1 MGILAR
7 YLSKFIKE
15 TMARVSYSQ
24 YAVWASCPYKWK
36 LAYKDGLSQFTDS
49 IHTLFGTAM
58 HHVLQEYIKLMY
70 SDSVVT
76 ADELDL
82 PTMLKNKMKDLY
94 IESKKEEN
102 FKDYTDKEQM
112 AEFYADGL
120 NIIDFFKKHRS
131 DYFSKK
137 GYALIGVEVPI
148 SIKLKENINFV
159 GFLDI
164 VVKDEISGDIYIYD
178 FKTSTMGW
186 RETVKKD
193 ESKTAQLVLYKNY
206 YAQQYNIPIEKIHV
220 EFIIL
225 KRKLYEGSDFP
236 QKRFQRFEPASGK
249 PTVKKI
255 VTNFETF
262 INECY
267 GEDGLFLEKEH
278 AKLPSKKAC
287 QYCEFKDK
295 PELCNRKA

>member
-1 MGILAR
+1 
-7 YLSKFIKE
+7 
-15 TMARVSYSQ
+15 MAKVSYSQ
-24 YAVWASCPYKWK
+24 YTVWANCPHRWK
-36 LAYKDGLSQFTDS
+36 LSYKDDLRQFTDN
-49 IHTLFGTAM
+49 INTLFGSAM
-58 HHVLQEYIKLMY
+58 HHVLQEYLKVMY
-70 SDSVVT
+70 NDSVAK

-82 PTMLKNKMKDLY
+82 VVMLKNEMRNIYL
-94 IESKKEEN
+94 ESKNEEN
-102 FKDYTDKEQM
+102 FKEYTSKEEM
-112 AEFYADGL
+112 AEFYNDGIQIL
-120 NIIDFFKKHRS
+120 EFFKKHRS

-137 GYALIGVEVPI
+137 GYQLIGIEVPL

-186 RETVKKD
+186 RDSVKKD
-193 ESKTAQLVLYKNY
+193 ESKISQLVLYKNY

-225 KRKLYEGSDFP
+225 KRRLYESADFP

-249 PTVKKI
+249 PTVKKV

-267 GEDGLFLEKEH
+267 NEDGSFIEKEYT
-278 AKLPSKKAC
+278 KTPSKKAC
-287 QYCEFKDK
+287 QYCEYNNK
-295 PELCNRKA
+295 PELCNKKP